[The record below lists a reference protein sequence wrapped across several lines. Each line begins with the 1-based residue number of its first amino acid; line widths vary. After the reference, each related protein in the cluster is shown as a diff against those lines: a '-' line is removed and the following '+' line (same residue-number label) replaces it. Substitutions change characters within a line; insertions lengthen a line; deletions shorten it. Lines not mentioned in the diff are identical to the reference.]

1 MKFLLD
7 LNPVQRDAVT
17 HTEGPLLILAG
28 AGSGKTRVLTYRIAY
43 LIKELGVSPYH
54 ILAITFTN
62 KAANEMRERVSSLVG
77 PLTGVPTQPG
87 STEVTTRSNSRGMW
101 IMTFHAACAQ
111 MLRREIQHLSAPPG
125 KPGYKRNFVIY
136 DDDDSLRLIKMCLKD
151 LNIDPKRYPP
161 QAIQAGIE
169 AAKNELI
176 DADSFASRAS
186 TYLERVT
193 SDIYKLYQD
202 RLYQNNALDFGD
214 LIMVCVD
221 ILRLFP
227 EVLKRYQERFQY
239 ILVDEYQDTNHA
251 QYVWV
256 NLLAKAH
263 RNLCVVGDDDQSIYG
278 FRGADIRNILEFE
291 NDYPDARVVKLEQN
305 YRSTQ
310 VILDAANYVV
320 SHNMGR
326 KPKTLW
332 TSNARGEVI
341 TTYQAESEHD
351 EAAFVASEI
360 KRLNELESR
369 SYKDFALFY
378 RTNAQSRVLEEVF
391 IRMGT
396 PYRVVGGLRFYER
409 REIKDIL
416 AYLRA
421 ISNPED
427 TVSLKR
433 IINRPKREI
442 GEVTVSLLDRFS
454 QKEGITFYEAM
465 KRVGEM
471 GLMQP
476 RARSA
481 VSALLEMLEDIRGIV
496 SDTSLVGLTTRILE
510 STGYIAELEAEN
522 NVEAMGRIENLQE
535 FVSVV
540 KEFEDAFPENS
551 LDDFLEGV
559 SLITSIDTYK
569 EGEEAVTLM
578 TLHNAKGLEFP
589 VVFVVGME
597 DGVFPHIRSLGSPE
611 ALEEERRLCYVG
623 ITRAKERLYLTHAW
637 SRNLYGST
645 NYNVASRFL
654 REIPEELTQQA
665 EHYEPAVGKEIPAFM
680 VGDEVWHRKWGPG
693 KVVEVKNP
701 QEVTVVFIAEGEKRL
716 LLDYAPLEKIEP
728 PLS

>member
-1 MKFLLD
+1 MLD
-7 LNPVQRDAVT
+7 LNPVQKDAVT

-43 LIKELGVSPYH
+43 LVKELGVSPH
-54 ILAITFTN
+54 NILAITFTN
-62 KAANEMRERVSSLVG
+62 KAADEMRERVRALVG
-77 PLTGVPTQPG
+77 PVAGVPTSRG
-87 STEVTTRSNSRGMW
+87 SAGMW

-111 MLRREIQHLSAPPG
+111 ILRREIQHLSAPPG
-125 KPGYKRNFVIY
+125 KPGYKRNFIIY
-136 DDDDSLRLIKMCLKD
+136 DDGDSLRLIKMCLKD
-151 LNIDPKRYPP
+151 LNIDSKRYPP

-176 DADSFASRAS
+176 DADSFATRTS

-193 SDIYKLYQD
+193 SDVYRLYQE

-214 LIMVCVD
+214 LIVVCVD
-221 ILRLFP
+221 IFRLFP
-227 EVLKRYQERFQY
+227 DVLKKYQERFQN
-239 ILVDEYQDTNHA
+239 ILIDEYQDTNHA

-256 NLLAKAH
+256 NLLAKEH
-263 RNLCVVGDDDQSIYG
+263 QNLCVVGDDDQSIYG

-291 NDYPDARVVKLEQN
+291 SDYPDARVVKLEQN

-310 VILDAANYVV
+310 IILDAANYVV

-332 TSNARGEVI
+332 TSNATGEAI
-341 TTYQAESEHD
+341 TTYQAENEHD
-351 EAAFVASEI
+351 EAAFVASDI
-360 KRLNELESR
+360 ARLKELEGR
-369 SYKDFALFY
+369 SHKDFALFY
-378 RTNAQSRVLEEVF
+378 RTNAQSRVFEEIFV
-391 IRMGT
+391 RMGM

-409 REIKDIL
+409 LEIKDIL

-442 GEVTVSLLDRFS
+442 GEVTISLLDRFS
-454 QKEGITFYEAM
+454 QKEGISFYEAL
-465 KRVGEM
+465 KGVEEIE
-471 GLMQP
+471 LMQQ
-476 RARSA
+476 RAKSA
-481 VSALLEMLEDIRGIV
+481 VLAFLEMMEGFRAIAG
-496 SDTSLVGLTTRILE
+496 DTSLANLTTRILE
-510 STGYIAELEAEN
+510 DTGYFAELKAEN

-540 KEFEDAFPENS
+540 KEFEDAFPERG
-551 LDDFLEGV
+551 LDDFLEEV
-559 SLITSIDTYK
+559 SLVTDIDTYK

-578 TLHNAKGLEFP
+578 TVHNAKGLEFP
-589 VVFVVGME
+589 VVFMVGME

-623 ITRAKERLYLTHAW
+623 ITRARERLYLTHAW

-645 NYNVASRFL
+645 NYNIASRFL
-654 REIPEELTQQA
+654 REIPQDLIQQA
-665 EHYEPAVGKEIPAFM
+665 EHYEPAARTDTPTFEI
-680 VGDEVWHRKWGPG
+680 GDEVWHRKWGPG
-693 KVVEVKNP
+693 KVVEVKGS
-701 QEVTVVFIAEGEKRL
+701 QEVTVIFAAEGEKKL
-716 LLDYAPLEKIEP
+716 LLDYAPLEKVKP
-728 PLS
+728 PD